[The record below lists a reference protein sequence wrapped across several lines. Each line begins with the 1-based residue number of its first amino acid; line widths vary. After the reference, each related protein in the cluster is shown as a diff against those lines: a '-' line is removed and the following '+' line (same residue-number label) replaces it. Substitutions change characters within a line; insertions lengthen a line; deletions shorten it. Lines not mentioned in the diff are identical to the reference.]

1 MFDWTLY
8 TGNLKWL
15 PSCTIYLTKHGSQA
29 YGTALPTS
37 DTDIRGVAIAPKEYY
52 LGCTQVFKQA
62 EQKDPDLTIFELRKF
77 LAMASECN
85 PNVLELLYTD
95 PEDHLERRDPL
106 GNTLLEMR
114 EWFLTTRVRH
124 TFSGYATQ
132 QLRRINT
139 HYRWLKNPPTAK
151 PTREEFKL
159 PERTLIPKDQLA
171 AAQAAIQKKM
181 DEWSW
186 HDLEHLDPVTRQSIK
201 DEFFRRLCEITQWAW
216 TEVEDKTW
224 RAAANTLG
232 YDTNFIR
239 LMDLERQY
247 TNRLSEWNKYQEWK
261 AKRNPARAV
270 LEEKFGYDCY
280 LDDTEFLTIHGWKRY
295 DEIPDDLPLA
305 TLNQQTGGI
314 EYHLAVERISKQYDG
329 PIYFFETQDTACAV
343 TPNHRMW
350 VSEVRGGSANK
361 LGTAYDESRASWKIV
376 KAEQLLVG
384 RRYSFHVRT
393 AGEGS
398 TLDEDEQLL
407 IIVGAYVSEGNVQK
421 RLKNGKPSVL
431 KFSQKKGG
439 RQIPYLD
446 RLLEWRWDV
455 RRFSIKRKEKSRKT
469 PIIEKVYTLANR
481 KIAEKVARECGEGSL
496 SKRLPI
502 WAFRLTKEKARFLL
516 DVLVAGDGTDR
527 RFSRIYS
534 TSSKQ
539 LADDVQALAVV
550 AGATSLI
557 WGPYPD
563 KRRPGSSP
571 MYQVYLGPDA
581 YSRIISRGRFSHITT
596 EKVSNRRIVCF
607 TVPNEVLVTRRNGK
621 VAIQGNTKHGMH
633 LVRLLRMC
641 REILE
646 TGEVLVRR
654 PDAQDLLGIR
664 HGSWDYFRLVEWAG
678 GQDKEMAEVA
688 KNSKLPK
695 HPDLDR
701 INDRCIDMVEYAH
714 YGQVFKP

>member
-52 LGCTQVFKQA
+52 LGVTQVFKQA
-62 EQKDPDLTIFELRKF
+62 EQKEPDLTIFELRKF

-85 PNVLELLYTD
+85 PNVLELLHTD
-95 PEDHLERRDPL
+95 PEDHLELADPL
-106 GNTLLEMR
+106 GGVLLGMR
-114 EWFLTTRVRH
+114 DWFLTTRVRH

-171 AAQAAIQKKM
+171 AANAAIQKKM

-186 HDLEHLDPVTRQSIK
+186 HDLEHLDPVTRQAIK

-261 AKRNPARAV
+261 AKRNPARAE
-270 LEEKFGYDCY
+270 LEEKFGFD
-280 LDDTEFLTIHGWKRY
+280 
-295 DEIPDDLPLA
+295 
-305 TLNQQTGGI
+305 
-314 EYHLAVERISKQYDG
+314 
-329 PIYFFETQDTACAV
+329 
-343 TPNHRMW
+343 
-350 VSEVRGGSANK
+350 
-361 LGTAYDESRASWKIV
+361 
-376 KAEQLLVG
+376 
-384 RRYSFHVRT
+384 
-393 AGEGS
+393 
-398 TLDEDEQLL
+398 
-407 IIVGAYVSEGNVQK
+407 
-421 RLKNGKPSVL
+421 
-431 KFSQKKGG
+431 
-439 RQIPYLD
+439 
-446 RLLEWRWDV
+446 
-455 RRFSIKRKEKSRKT
+455 
-469 PIIEKVYTLANR
+469 
-481 KIAEKVARECGEGSL
+481 
-496 SKRLPI
+496 
-502 WAFRLTKEKARFLL
+502 
-516 DVLVAGDGTDR
+516 
-527 RFSRIYS
+527 
-534 TSSKQ
+534 
-539 LADDVQALAVV
+539 
-550 AGATSLI
+550 
-557 WGPYPD
+557 
-563 KRRPGSSP
+563 
-571 MYQVYLGPDA
+571 
-581 YSRIISRGRFSHITT
+581 
-596 EKVSNRRIVCF
+596 
-607 TVPNEVLVTRRNGK
+607 
-621 VAIQGNTKHGMH
+621 TKHGMH

-646 TGEVLVRR
+646 TGEVRVRR
-654 PDAQDLLGIR
+654 PDAQELLGIR
-664 HGSWDYFRLVEWAG
+664 HGAWDYFQLVEWAG

-688 KNSKLPK
+688 KNSKLPRS
-695 HPDLDR
+695 PDLDK